1 MAVEFPASPMSPW
14 VPTGRARPALSA
26 ITDLR
31 IPSGIADFDQVSGGF
46 PAGSVVLLLG
56 ETGAGHQ
63 EFALTSATHLMF
75 HYDEQQLHR
84 FYLAVD
90 RENYRFPRSVAYV
103 SLTRS
108 REQVLQELSASFDEL
123 YRNVFERHLTFLDLS
138 GAYFADTIVPTAWS
152 APTGGLL
159 ASVSGSR
166 SSTDSVLTALASSV
180 EQGGPDNVLIVDSLT
195 DLLAR
200 PGVAVAELLAL
211 VKGLRR
217 RAKSWNGVV
226 YLLLSHG
233 VASADTEQALAD
245 SVDAVLSFSWNQ
257 SPTRS
262 TRQRTLLVAK
272 SMPVLTHVP
281 HEHQGRF
288 VIRISS
294 LSGLVTTQYE
304 RI

>member
-1 MAVEFPASPMSPW
+1 MAVEFPAAPMSPW
-14 VPTGRARPALSA
+14 VPSGRARPALSA

-46 PAGSVVLLLG
+46 PSGSVVLLLG

-90 RENYRFPRSVAYV
+90 RENYRFPRAVAYV

-108 REQVLQELSASFDEL
+108 REQVLQELSASFDNL

-138 GAYFADTIVPTAWS
+138 GAYFADTIVPSAWS
-152 APTGGLL
+152 APSGGLL
-159 ASVSGSR
+159 ASVSASR
-166 SSTDSVLTALASSV
+166 SSTDSVLSALASSV

-200 PGVAVAELLAL
+200 PGVAVPELLAL
-211 VKGLRR
+211 IKGLRR

-233 VASADTEQALAD
+233 VAGADTEQALAD

-262 TRQRTLLVAK
+262 SRQRTLLVAK
-272 SMPVLTHVP
+272 SMPVLSHVP
-281 HEHQGRF
+281 HEHQ
-288 VIRISS
+288 
-294 LSGLVTTQYE
+294 
-304 RI
+304 

>member
-1 MAVEFPASPMSPW
+1 MEVPSAPVAPW
-14 VPTGRARPALSA
+14 VPTGKPRPSLAG
-26 ITDLR
+26 ITDQR

-56 ETGAGHQ
+56 EAGSGHQ

-75 HYDEQQLHR
+75 HYDEQRLHR

-90 RENYRFPRSVAYV
+90 RENYRFPRAVAYV

-108 REQVLQELSASFDEL
+108 REQVLQEVSASFDEL
-123 YRNVFERHLTFLDLS
+123 YRNVLERHLTFLDLS
-138 GAYFADTIVPTAWS
+138 STYFADSIVPSAWA
-152 APTGGLL
+152 APSEGFL
-159 ASVSGSR
+159 AA
-166 SSTDSVLTALASSV
+166 SSTPRPANDSVLGVLAASL
-180 EQGGPDNVLIVDSLT
+180 EEGGPENVLVVDSLT

-200 PGVAVAELLAL
+200 PGVAVPELLAL

-217 RAKSWNGVV
+217 RAKSWGGVV

-233 VASADTEQALAD
+233 VAPSDTEQALGD
-245 SVDAVLSFSWNQ
+245 SVDAVLSFTWNQ
-257 SPTRS
+257 SPMRS
-262 TRQRTLLVAK
+262 TRQRTLLVTK
-272 SMPVLTHVP
+272 SMPVLSHVP